1 MKYVAIWI
9 GLAMIGMFVLQS
21 IYGTEIF
28 LLDQELMFEQ
38 PYRLITAI
46 FAHGSLNHLM
56 SNLFSLLLFGLILE
70 GRIGGK
76 NTLFIFIL
84 TGIAINL
91 LLPIMPYTRV
101 LGASGAI
108 FAIMGVLVALR
119 PLMTI
124 FLGFVPMPL
133 IVAAI
138 IWVIQDLLGV
148 FYPTNVANIAHLAG
162 LFMGLILGLYL
173 RTNKYGDGLKPS
185 TKKNYEEKSIDN
197 ELDDYE
203 RKIGLR

>member
-203 RKIGLR
+203 RRIGLR